1 MDDWEDMYSSEEEEP
16 TQLEKFEDEEEDEWD
31 IMVNDALDAQSQ
43 EAARMQNRNKKVD
56 IDYAASISKLE
67 THQIITIIKD
77 IVKGLDIHSLTEINR
92 FTTTQKNVLLKSTK
106 KNKKKKNKKKLPGL
120 KSGKFND
127 NILEEVYYD

>member
-1 MDDWEDMYSSEEEEP
+1 MGDWEDMYSSEEEEP
-16 TQLEKFEDEEEDEWD
+16 EKFEDEEEWD

-56 IDYAASISKLE
+56 IDYAASISNLE